1 MSNLVTY
8 FHHLNLTDFEV
19 EASCSIAL
27 QGKDKTGYPR
37 VSRGFYKSGYGLF
50 IVLSCTF
57 CKDSFSLIHDVHCCI
72 YITVHSVSAFT
83 VINSFR

>member
-37 VSRGFYKSGYGLF
+37 VSRGFYKYGCELF

-57 CKDSFSLIHDVHCCI
+57 YKDPFSFVHDIECRIH
-72 YITVHSVSAFT
+72 ITIHSVSTFT